1 MRTLSL
7 LALLA
12 VLSAC
17 RDAVVP
23 EPPPPSPTLRIVVA
37 GSGAMEWPRNS
48 GETVMF
54 NSSLDQEAGL
64 AGIAI
69 AIGGVLETAAL
80 FLDAV
85 HLKPTRTGRGDLPI
99 FDVPEDGLISVR
111 LWLTQHGEI
120 VAHGMAEWALEPR
133 VKWTIEIQRG
143 PYPTTPI
150 ILEGADLNQPF
161 VPCNDWRFCR
171 GSYRIDDIREDA
183 ASYPGEALW
192 LSVWGGYCPPDVV
205 CY

>member
-1 MRTLSL
+1 MRALSL

-12 VLSAC
+12 LAAC

-23 EPPPPSPTLRIVVA
+23 VPAPQPPTLTIFVA
-37 GSGAMEWPRNS
+37 GSGATEWPENS
-48 GETVMF
+48 GDTVMF

-69 AIGGVLETAAL
+69 AISGILETGAL
-80 FLDAV
+80 FLDADD
-85 HLKPTRTGRGDLPI
+85 LKPTGTGRSDRPK

-111 LWLTQHGEI
+111 LWLIQHGEI
-120 VAHGMAEWALEPR
+120 VAHGLAEWALEPR
-133 VKWTIEIQRG
+133 VQWTIEIQRG

-150 ILEGADLNQPF
+150 ILDGADLNQPF

-171 GSYRIDDIREDA
+171 GSYRIDDINEDA
-183 ASYPGEALW
+183 ANYPGEALW
-192 LSVWGGYCPPDVV
+192 LSLWGGYCPPDVI